1 MNVLELFKPI
11 KAFVLDVD
19 GVLTDGSL
27 LIMPDGEWVRRM
39 NIKDGY
45 VLQLAVKKGYHVFV
59 ISGATSKPVAE
70 RLNRLGIKEVYNG
83 ISNKKELLLQL
94 MQQYKLSKEQ
104 VLYMGDDIPDYDAMQ
119 VAGLLTCPAN
129 AVAEIKQISQYISP
143 VNGGEGCVRDV
154 MEKVMKLNN
163 HWEVDTSVASQ

>member
-27 LIMPDGEWVRRM
+27 LIMPDGEWVRKM

-59 ISGATSKPVAE
+59 ISGATSKPVAD
-70 RLNRLGIKEVYNG
+70 RLKKLGVTEVHNG
-83 ISNKKELLLQL
+83 VSDKKSLLLRL
-94 MQQYKLSKEQ
+94 MQQYGLSKEEL
-104 VLYMGDDIPDYDAMQ
+104 LYMGDDIPDYEAMQ
-119 VAGLLTCPAN
+119 VAGLLTCPAD
-129 AVAEIKQISQYISP
+129 AVPEIKKLCQYISP
-143 VNGGEGCVRDV
+143 AKGGEGCVRDV
-154 MEKVMKLNN
+154 MEKVLKLNN
-163 HWEVDTSVASQ
+163 QWEIDASVASQ